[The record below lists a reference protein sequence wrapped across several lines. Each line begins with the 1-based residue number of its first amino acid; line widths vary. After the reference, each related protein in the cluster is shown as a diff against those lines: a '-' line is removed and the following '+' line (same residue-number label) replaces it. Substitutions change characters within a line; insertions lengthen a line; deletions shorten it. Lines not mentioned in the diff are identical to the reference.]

1 MSLHWNIIE
10 GFLYAEIAAILVLQ
24 FFSNR
29 ALNKLFRSRLIQGL
43 QGQVIYYF
51 YFMVT
56 GLVLLYFLDAI
67 REMRK
72 YSDENHPAHFDL
84 DTQMELYTK
93 LFWAQKNLY
102 ISGSSLF
109 LCL

>member
-10 GFLYAEIAAILVLQ
+10 GFLYAEIAAILLLQ
-24 FFSNR
+24 FFP
-29 ALNKLFRSRLIQGL
+29 NKLFRSRLIQGL

-56 GLVLLYFLDAI
+56 GLVLFYFLDAI

-72 YSDENHPAHFDL
+72 YSDENHLAHFDL
-84 DTQMELYTK
+84 DTQTELYTK